1 MALQDLG
8 KGEREM
14 DKRWVD
20 SPSFNIPHSPLVLFH
35 LYLHANSQSPIHM
48 HIRCIAL
55 RSPPLLRQFPCADRC
70 RQRRRPSSS
79 SHLLPRLFLHHHHRP
94 SISFFEATGKSG
106 DGLRMLVLT
115 ASCSLNSDH
124 DVYDDG
130 DGSLSSFHP
139 DRTRL
144 ELRNEGS
151 TQLFNNEHDPCN
163 NSHINSDH
171 STHGDGEPSS
181 SSSSSTTTQR
191 CTQTTRVLSF
201 RTGTASAE
209 AITCIEHDEYHGGER
224 PSST

>member
-79 SHLLPRLFLHHHHRP
+79 SHLVSPPQLMTSFGTFDSPFNSLPAATSLSSPPPSSIHLGKR
-94 SISFFEATGKSG
+94 SISSFLFKFTDSISCCQFFEATGKSG
-106 DGLRMLVLT
+106 DGRFMQ
-115 ASCSLNSDH
+115 
-124 DVYDDG
+124 
-130 DGSLSSFHP
+130 P
-139 DRTRL
+139 
-144 ELRNEGS
+144 E
-151 TQLFNNEHDPCN
+151 Q
-163 NSHINSDH
+163 
-171 STHGDGEPSS
+171 
-181 SSSSSTTTQR
+181 
-191 CTQTTRVLSF
+191 
-201 RTGTASAE
+201 
-209 AITCIEHDEYHGGER
+209 
-224 PSST
+224 